1 MRRLAIASGRG
12 HAMPRA
18 STVVTL
24 SIVNAPSYRIAA
36 VLASGEPERL
46 YSGLSLLVSAAAEGE
61 PCAGLAAFR
70 GLDLLLDD
78 DLLARAE
85 NADATPSLSWQGRET
100 FARSF
105 VQLRDTALGLEPL
118 SLFACSASVE
128 TMRLTSGAVVDL
140 LEGSMRPKRILFET
154 TGEHAEYL

>member
-1 MRRLAIASGRG
+1 ASAAQAARSMGASGSVASTTSVSPGSRSAMRRLAIASGRG
-12 HAMPRA
+12 HARPRA

-24 SIVNAPSYRIAA
+24 SIVNATSYRIAA

-46 YSGLSLLVSAAAEGE
+46 YSGLSLLVSAAADGE

-85 NADATPSLSWQGRET
+85 NAAATPPLSWPGREA
-100 FARSF
+100 FARAA
-105 VQLRDTALGLEPL
+105 VGLGAP
-118 SLFACSASVE
+118 APGPA
-128 TMRLTSGAVVDL
+128 
-140 LEGSMRPKRILFET
+140 PP
-154 TGEHAEYL
+154 